1 MTEHDGAIPCTER
14 INVQLREV
22 MEHEETLTPRTNHRC
37 IGQLPCPGLNIDVPA
52 HGVGGGKVP
61 QLLKHL
67 QPSNISRMHNEV

>member
-52 HGVGGGKVP
+52 HSVGGGEVP